1 MQWKAHSEE
10 RTRTCNV
17 KRDPRGNAKK
27 IKEISS
33 FEGMKKSI
41 IMKVAIIGAGSLGQ
55 SIAKGLLTNKVVD
68 SLYLTKR
75 NTSSI
80 IKFKRY
86 NRVILTSDNEEA
98 VKNSDIIVFAV
109 QPRHLRV
116 ILENLKYTLKKDQV
130 IISVITGFSIA
141 KIENIIGG
149 KHVIIRAMPN
159 TAASVGQS
167 MTCLSAN
174 ERGRGKV
181 EFAKTIFN
189 SLGSSMEIPEEQ
201 LQAATVICASGI
213 AFWMRLIRATTQGAI
228 QLGFEAHE
236 AQQLAV
242 QTCFGAATLLK
253 ESGNHPE
260 AEIDRVTTPGGCTI
274 EGLNEMEHQ
283 GLSSSLIKGITV
295 SFDKINQIKN

>member
-1 MQWKAHSEE
+1 
-10 RTRTCNV
+10 
-17 KRDPRGNAKK
+17 
-27 IKEISS
+27 
-33 FEGMKKSI
+33 
-41 IMKVAIIGAGSLGQ
+41 MKVAIIGAGSLGQ
-55 SIAKGLLTNKVVD
+55 SIANGLLKNNVV
-68 SLYLTKR
+68 STLYLTKR
-75 NTSSI
+75 NTESLSNFSKYKEVTLTTDNAQA
-80 IKFKRY
+80 IK
-86 NRVILTSDNEEA
+86 NADIL
-98 VKNSDIIVFAV
+98 IFAV
-109 QPRHLRV
+109 QPRHLEQLLIAVKPLLQNRH
-116 ILENLKYTLKKDQV
+116 TL
-130 IISVITGFSIA
+130 ISVITGFSII
-141 KIENIIGG
+141 KIEAIVGAETT
-149 KHVIIRAMPN
+149 IIRAMPN

-174 ERGRGKV
+174 LKGKDRI
-181 EFAKTIFN
+181 ALASTIFD
-189 SLGSSMEIPEEQ
+189 SLGVSMVIPEEQ

-236 AQQLAV
+236 AHKLAM

-283 GLSSSLIKGITV
+283 GLSSSLIKGINK